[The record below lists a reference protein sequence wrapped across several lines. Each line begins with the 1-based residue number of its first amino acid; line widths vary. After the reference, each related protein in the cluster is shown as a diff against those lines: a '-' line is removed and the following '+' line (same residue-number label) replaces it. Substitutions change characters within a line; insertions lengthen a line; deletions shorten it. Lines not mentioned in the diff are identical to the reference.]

1 MASKAVDFIP
11 FPLQPLTPGYL
22 VNLIG
27 RGGSFLFKFPFIP
40 REEKFFGLFEQS
52 AQNAVR
58 AAQELKRMVDT
69 WEDVERSVTAIT
81 ELEHE
86 GDSIT
91 HQIMAQLH
99 RTFVTPFDRED
110 IASLGHVLD
119 DVTDFIHA
127 AANAMLL
134 YKVDYP
140 SQRAK
145 ELADIIV
152 QAAAEV
158 ARAVPHLRRRGA
170 QLRQVL
176 PICVEINR
184 LENMAD
190 RAYRSALAEL
200 FDGSADMA
208 QVIKWRD
215 IYQHMESA
223 TDRCED
229 VADVLEG
236 VALKHA

>member
-1 MASKAVDFIP
+1 M
-11 FPLQPLTPGYL
+11 
-22 VNLIG
+22 
-27 RGGSFLFKFPFIP
+27 FKFPFIP
-40 REEKFFGLFEQS
+40 REEKFFDLFEGS
-52 AQNAVR
+52 TRNMVK
-58 AAQELKRMVDT
+58 AAQALKEMVNT
-69 WEDVERSVTAIT
+69 WDDVEKRVGQIT

-86 GDSIT
+86 GDTIT
-91 HQIMAQLH
+91 HQIMAQLN

-110 IASLGHVLD
+110 IALLANTLD

-127 AANAMLL
+127 AADAMLI
-134 YKVDYP
+134 YKVDHP

-158 ARAVPHLRRRGA
+158 ERAFSKLRRRA
-170 QLRQVL
+170 DLKLVFER
-176 PICVEINR
+176 CVEINR

-190 RAYRSALAEL
+190 RVFRSAMAEL
-200 FDGSADMA
+200 FSDSTDIAS
-208 QVIKWRD
+208 VIKWRE
-215 IYQHMESA
+215 IYEHMESA

>member
-1 MASKAVDFIP
+1 M
-11 FPLQPLTPGYL
+11 
-22 VNLIG
+22 
-27 RGGSFLFKFPFIP
+27 FKFPFLP
-40 REEKFFGLFEQS
+40 REQKFFDLFEQS
-52 AQNAVR
+52 AQNMVK
-58 AAQELKRMVDT
+58 AAQSLKQLVDN
-69 WEDVERSVTAIT
+69 WQDVEEKVDEIT
-81 ELEHE
+81 ELEHQ
-86 GDSIT
+86 GDVIT

-110 IASLGHVLD
+110 IALLAHVLD

-127 AANAMLL
+127 AADAMLI

-152 QAAAEV
+152 QATAEV
-158 ARAVPHLRRRGA
+158 ERAVP
-170 QLRQVL
+170 QLRHKATLKQIL
-176 PICVEINR
+176 ERCVELNR

-190 RAYRSALAEL
+190 RVFRSAMVEL
-200 FDGSADMA
+200 FDDSPDMA
-208 QVIKWRD
+208 SVIKWRE
-215 IYQHMESA
+215 IYEHMESA

-229 VADVLEG
+229 VANVLEG